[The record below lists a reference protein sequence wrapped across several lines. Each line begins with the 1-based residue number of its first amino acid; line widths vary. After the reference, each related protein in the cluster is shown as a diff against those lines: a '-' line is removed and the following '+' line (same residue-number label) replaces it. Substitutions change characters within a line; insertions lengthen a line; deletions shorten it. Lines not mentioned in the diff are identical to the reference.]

1 MVEPEILDEEEV
13 TEELVEDVRI
23 ALKALEEA
31 LSRNPGVNPDGDSL
45 YPDSSS
51 LFSCV
56 CVCV

>member
-31 LSRNPGVNPDGDSL
+31 RQRFKHAYEDLHRAISTYETFITEV
-45 YPDSSS
+45 
-51 LFSCV
+51 FKQV
-56 CVCV
+56 